1 MPYLPSVSRLDIGT
15 LFGPC
20 TAMYLSMSQERLLY
34 EPSPAVSVR
43 IVLDGLAIMQDH
55 AALLYNN
62 EPDFDKLIF
71 SYCRPYGGK
80 TDKIPQKIRFVDVL
94 WCEHEPEAASNCFNL
109 TFVHQHTIVRMQVH
123 VDIADFTDHDNDIS
137 SYILSHAYTNG
148 LIKPSI
154 YVLLNPHGGT
164 GLARSIYDKHI
175 EKVLKAANADIT
187 FVETT
192 YLGHATDLMRE
203 LDVSKYDIIVCCSG
217 DGIPFEVINGF
228 YSRPDK
234 GVSAFNKL
242 AVTQLPCGSGNALS
256 LSTHGTDNAFDATVA
271 MLKSQRTKLDLM
283 AVTQGTGENATTR
296 LSFLSQCY
304 GMIADADIGT
314 EHLRWIGSI
323 RFELGVLQKVLL
335 RATYPCELWIDYAT
349 DTKQQ
354 LREHYDDHLGVV
366 APISEILSL
375 ALNLKYPGL
384 DSPPPT
390 EWVKVDDQVAST
402 LNQVYVG
409 NLPYVSKGAQFFPA
423 ALPNDHLM
431 DLIMTTSKS
440 SIIDTFSAILAVE
453 KGTHVH
459 NSKVFHAKIRGY
471 RLIPKI
477 NSKGHYISVD
487 GESFPFEPYQ
497 VEVFPGILT
506 GLLTDSKFV
515 ATSYTS

>member
-1 MPYLPSVSRLDIGT
+1 
-15 LFGPC
+15 
-20 TAMYLSMSQERLLY
+20 MSQERLLY
-34 EPSPAVSVR
+34 EPSPAVSVH

-55 AALLYNN
+55 VALLYNN
-62 EPDFDKLIF
+62 EPDSVRLIF
-71 SYCRPYGGK
+71 SYCRPYRGK
-80 TDKIPQKIRFVDVL
+80 TDKIPQKIRYVDVL
-94 WCEHEPEAASNCFNL
+94 WCEHEPEVAPNCVNL
-109 TFVHQHTIVRMQVH
+109 TFVHQHTILRMQVH
-123 VDIADFTDHDNDIS
+123 VDIAGFSDHDGDIS

-148 LIKPSI
+148 LMKPSI

-164 GLARSIYDKHI
+164 GLARTIYDKHI
-175 EKVLKAANADIT
+175 EKVLRAANADIT

-228 YSRPDK
+228 YSRPDR

-375 ALNLKYPGL
+375 FLNLKYPGL

-390 EWVKVDDQVAST
+390 DWVKVDDQVAST

-440 SIIDTFSAILAVE
+440 SIIDTVSAILAVE

-477 NSKGHYISVD
+477 KSKGHYISVD

-497 VEVFPGILT
+497 VEVIPGILT

-515 ATSYTS
+515 PTSYTS